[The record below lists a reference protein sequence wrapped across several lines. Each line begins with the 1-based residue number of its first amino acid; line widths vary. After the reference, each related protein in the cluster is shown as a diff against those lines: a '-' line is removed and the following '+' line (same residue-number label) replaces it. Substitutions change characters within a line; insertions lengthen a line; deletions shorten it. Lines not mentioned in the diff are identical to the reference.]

1 MSRRWWLACVSVCA
15 ASLVLLAFAQPCLAQ
30 RTALARRGRSLP
42 RWRVAGC
49 SVGRARLRGSPSRD
63 EKKPPVEPPALAPRF
78 AAGEAWERIRQALY
92 KPIRVEF
99 QDTPL
104 DFAAASLADSCGVQV
119 LIHARALE
127 TIGIPPDAPV
137 SVRASKTPLRS
148 VLRLMLRQLD
158 LTYAISD
165 EALLITTPEEA
176 EQHLTAGIYPVG
188 DLVVYRDENDELWDD
203 YGTLIETITSTVFQ
217 ESWEDVGGPASIEG
231 ATLGEAKVLVISQMF
246 EAHEEIRELLRGLR
260 DVAADGDSDGR
271 PPRKD
276 RPPPVVG
283 YGCP

>member
-1 MSRRWWLACVSVCA
+1 MSRPWWLAWLPICA
-15 ASLVLLAFAQPCLAQ
+15 ASLVLLAFVQPCFAQ
-30 RTALARRGRSLP
+30 RRGLARRGRSL
-42 RWRVAGC
+42 RSRRVAGC
-49 SVGRARLRGSPSRD
+49 AIGNARLKGSSPD
-63 EKKPPVEPPALAPRF
+63 DWKPPVEPPALAPRF
-78 AAGEAWERIRQALY
+78 AAGEAWERIRQAVY

-127 TIGIPPDAPV
+127 TIGIRPDAPV

-148 VLRLMLRQLD
+148 VLRLTLRQLD
-158 LTYAISD
+158 LTYAVAD
-165 EALLITTPEEA
+165 EALWITTPEEA
-176 EQHLTAGIYPVG
+176 QKHLTVGIYPVG
-188 DLVVYRDENDELWDD
+188 DLVLARDRNDELWDD
-203 YGTLIETITSTVFQ
+203 YDTLIETITSTVSQ
-217 ESWEDVGGPASIEG
+217 DSWEDMGGPASIEG
-231 ATLGEAKVLVISQMF
+231 ATLGEAKVLVISQTF

-260 DVAADGDSDGR
+260 DVAASTAGDGQ

-283 YGCP
+283 YACP